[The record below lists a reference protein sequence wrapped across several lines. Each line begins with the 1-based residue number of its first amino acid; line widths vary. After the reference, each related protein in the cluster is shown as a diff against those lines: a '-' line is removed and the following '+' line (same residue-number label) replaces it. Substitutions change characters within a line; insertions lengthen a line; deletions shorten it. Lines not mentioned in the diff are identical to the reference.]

1 MKHLTTQTADN
12 ETIRK
17 YLAGELPDYTLS
29 DAVQEKMNRID
40 YTRSLIEQGINRPNT
55 INKLL
60 STFKIN
66 RNQATD
72 IYFDTLIVYDINEIL
87 LESLQKKMAETRR
100 IALAKQ
106 DAKVLA
112 MCDKNEMYFYEKLFA
127 KYKKPKHS
135 ENGGQKLVLFVPD
148 ASLLPN
154 KPQLTKAEKE
164 AFIKKVIESHKEY
177 NQLEIKDTN
186 YYEVKND

>member
-1 MKHLTTQTADN
+1 MKHLTTQTDN

-17 YLAGELPDYTLS
+17 YLAGELPEYTLS
-29 DAVQEKMNRID
+29 DAVQEKMDRIE
-40 YTRSLIEQGINRPNT
+40 YVRSLIEEGINRPNS
-55 INKLL
+55 IRKVL
-60 STFKIN
+60 SRFKIN

-72 IYFDTLIVYDINEIL
+72 LYFDTLIVYDINEIL
-87 LESLQKKMAETRR
+87 LDSLQKKMAETRR

-112 MCDKNEMYFYEKLFA
+112 MCDKNEMYFYEKLFS
-127 KYKKPKHS
+127 KYKKPKNNQ
-135 ENGGQKLVLFVPD
+135 NGGQKLVLFVPD

-164 AFIKKVIESHKEY
+164 AFINQVIASHKAY
-177 NQLEIKDTN
+177 NQLEIQDIN
-186 YYEVKND
+186 HFEVKND